1 MKNIYLNIYKANKA
15 NLKKAKKNIENNN
28 VIGIPTE
35 TVYGLAGNAY
45 SNISIKKI
53 YILKKRP
60 SFNPLIIHY
69 KNLSAL
75 KKDVMLNKH
84 FIKLHNAFCP
94 GPITFILNKKNK
106 CKISKKATA
115 GNNTVAVRIPN
126 HKVIRKLLSISKFPL
141 AAPSANISSK
151 LSPVTTSDVKDEFGN
166 KIKLI
171 LNGGKTKIGLESTI
185 VDLTDKVSILRPG
198 GITIEQ
204 LEKVLHRKLKL
215 KNFSKNIKSPG
226 QLGFHYSPGIPVR
239 LNAKYPKK
247 NEAFLQFSGKS
258 ENKNNYFILSKKRN
272 MREAAK
278 NLFSI
283 LRLIKKKGYSS
294 IAVSKIP
301 NQGLG
306 LAINDRLK
314 KASYK

>member
-1 MKNIYLNIYKANKA
+1 MKNIHSNIE
-15 NLKKAKKNIENNN
+15 KAKKYLSKND
-28 VIGIPTE
+28 VVAIPTE

-45 SNISIKKI
+45 SNKAVKKI
-53 YILKKRP
+53 FSLKKR
-60 SFNPLIIHY
+60 SLKNPLIVHY
-69 KNLSAL
+69 YKIKDL
-75 KKDVMLNKH
+75 KQDCIINETFNKLYR
-84 FIKLHNAFCP
+84 KFCP
-94 GPITFILNKKNK
+94 GPLTFVLNKKKNSKLSKYVNANK
-106 CKISKKATA
+106 KTI
-115 GNNTVAVRIPN
+115 AVRFPKSKITQD
-126 HKVIRKLLSISKFPL
+126 LLSKLNFPL

-151 LSPVTTSDVKDEFGN
+151 LSPVTAADVKEEFGN

-171 LNGGKTKIGLESTI
+171 LDSGKTKIGLESTI

-198 GITIEQ
+198 GITIER

-215 KNFSKNIKSPG
+215 KRLIKNIKSPG

-247 NEAFLQFSGKS
+247 NEAFLQFSGKAK
-258 ENKNNYFILSKKRN
+258 NKNNYFSLSKNRN

-294 IAVSKIP
+294 IAVSRIP

-314 KASYK
+314 KASHK

>member
-1 MKNIYLNIYKANKA
+1 MKNIYSNIE
-15 NLKKAKKNIENNN
+15 KAKKYLTNND
-28 VIGIPTE
+28 VVAIPTE

-45 SNISIKKI
+45 SNKAVKKI
-53 YILKKRP
+53 FSLKKRHLK
-60 SFNPLIIHY
+60 NPLIVHY
-69 KNLSAL
+69 CRIKDL
-75 KKDVMLNKH
+75 KQDCIVNETFNKLYR
-84 FIKLHNAFCP
+84 KFCP
-94 GPITFILNKKNK
+94 GPLTFVLNKKKNSKLSKYVNANK
-106 CKISKKATA
+106 KTI
-115 GNNTVAVRIPN
+115 AVRFPKNKITQN
-126 HKVIRKLLSISKFPL
+126 LLSKLNFPL

-151 LSPVTTSDVKDEFGN
+151 LSPVTTADVKDEFGN
-166 KIKLI
+166 KIKSI
-171 LNGGKTKIGLESTI
+171 LDGGKTKIGLESTI
-185 VDLTDKVSILRPG
+185 VDLTDKISILRPG

-215 KNFSKNIKSPG
+215 KNLLKNIKSPG

-247 NEAFLQFSGKS
+247 NEAFLQFSGKVK
-258 ENKNNYFILSKKRN
+258 NKNNYFTLSKKGN
-272 MREAAK
+272 MKEAAK

-314 KASYK
+314 RASKQ